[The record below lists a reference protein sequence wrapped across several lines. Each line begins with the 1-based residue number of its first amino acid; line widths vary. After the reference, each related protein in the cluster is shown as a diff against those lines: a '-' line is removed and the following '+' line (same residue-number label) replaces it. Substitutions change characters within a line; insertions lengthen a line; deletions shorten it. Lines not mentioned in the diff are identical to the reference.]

1 MHSIELLQVMK
12 SLFQNPK
19 DTLNVL
25 PNGLK
30 HCQPLTFWATWK
42 AGLDWVY
49 KTGPSM
55 IASIAQ
61 SMKHVLGSIG
71 LIDNLPRFRS

>member
-1 MHSIELLQVMK
+1 MHSIELFEEMK

-19 DTLNVL
+19 DALDIL
-25 PNGLK
+25 SDGLE
-30 HCQPLTFWATWK
+30 HCRPLALWTAWK

-49 KTGPSM
+49 KAGPSM

-61 SMKHVLGSIG
+61 
-71 LIDNLPRFRS
+71 